1 MIKDC
6 GMLEFPCYGDQ
17 LSWRGNRCN
26 NQVIRCRLD
35 RALGNEDWH
44 ALYPNSKVEYLEMI
58 GFDHS
63 PILATCLTATRRRQR
78 QFRFDKRWLGKE
90 GLAGAVESGWN
101 RTRNFRIPGFVD
113 KLRNC
118 RNSIS
123 WWRKNNVST
132 GPSLISSLKTA
143 LHDAKMDDS
152 VSLED
157 IRGIERKLKE
167 AYRDEEIYWQQKSR
181 KFWLRVGDKNTSYF
195 HASTKQR
202 RVRNRIIGL
211 FGANNVWDESALG
224 MEHIATSYFEE
235 LFKKSDGGGIAEML
249 QAIDPI
255 VTAGMNRDL
264 IRDISEKEVRQAL
277 FASLST

>member
-58 GFDHS
+58 GSDHS
-63 PILATCLTATRRRQR
+63 PILATCLTAVGDVR
-78 QFRFDKRWLGKE
+78 DNS
-90 GLAGAVESGWN
+90 GLINGGW
-101 RTRNFRIPGFVD
+101 
-113 KLRNC
+113 
-118 RNSIS
+118 S
-123 WWRKNNVST
+123 
-132 GPSLISSLKTA
+132 A

-152 VSLED
+152 VSQED

-167 AYRDEEIYWQQKSR
+167 AYRDEEIYWQQK
-181 KFWLRVGDKNTSYF
+181 TS
-195 HASTKQR
+195 
-202 RVRNRIIGL
+202 
-211 FGANNVWDESALG
+211 G
-224 MEHIATSYFEE
+224 MEHIATTYFED
-235 LFKKSDGGGIAEML
+235 LFKNSDGGGIAEML

-255 VTAGMNRDL
+255 VTEGYSGDSIPDKVIDRMQYEHWSMLVQFSA
-264 IRDISEKEVRQAL
+264 
-277 FASLST
+277 F